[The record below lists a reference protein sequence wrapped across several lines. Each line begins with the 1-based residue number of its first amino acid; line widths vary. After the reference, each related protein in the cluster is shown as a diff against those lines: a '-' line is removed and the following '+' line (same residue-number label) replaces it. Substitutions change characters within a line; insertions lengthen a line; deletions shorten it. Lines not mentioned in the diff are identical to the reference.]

1 MNRRGR
7 ERELKGKR
15 RDLLKGDHD
24 LVTIIMMMMMVMM
37 KVMMMKE
44 EKEVVYP
51 KKLSPKF
58 T

>member
-7 ERELKGKR
+7 ERELRGKR

-24 LVTIIMMMMMVMM
+24 LVTIIMMMMVMM
-37 KVMMMKE
+37 RVMMMKE

>member
-7 ERELKGKR
+7 ERELRGKR

-24 LVTIIMMMMMVMM
+24 LVTIIMMMMVMM

>member
-7 ERELKGKR
+7 ERELTGKK

-24 LVTIIMMMMMVMM
+24 LVTIIMMMMVMM
-37 KVMMMKE
+37 RVMMMKE

>member
-24 LVTIIMMMMMVMM
+24 LVTIIMMMMVMM